1 MTTQTMPQRV
11 LLIGAGR
18 EGEDLLEE
26 TKAMGLRVVN
36 INSKKTF
43 KPAFLPLVE
52 HAILIDYE
60 DLDALVP
67 IARVLAEVYPFN
79 SVISLS
85 EDGLVPAAH
94 VARALGLPGSSVETV
109 ELLKDKARMRTH
121 LNQAGI
127 SPVAARVGSSADD
140 IATFFSLH
148 GKAIVK
154 PVDGAGSF
162 AVFTVASPEDA
173 APAAAGLAAEGM
185 TRFLME
191 QYLDG
196 PEISVE
202 SFSFNGRHVLVA
214 MTDKVVLDHH
224 VEGGHCVPSLIDGE
238 QAAQA
243 GALVSAFLDAIGLR
257 DGPAHTEIKLTA
269 RGPRIVESHN
279 RVGGDR
285 INELVRQ
292 AYGVSLKGLAMGW
305 AAGVSAALDAPPPQ
319 LRAAAI
325 RYLVAEPGVVGAI
338 DGLATVRALPGF
350 VELRID
356 VACGDTVGPVRCS
369 SDRAGHVI
377 ATGATQAEAIAR
389 CEDMIARIRITTSG
403 GGAAACN

>member
-1 MTTQTMPQRV
+1 MTTKTNLQRV

-18 EGEDLLEE
+18 EGEDLLAEAR
-26 TKAMGLRVVN
+26 AMGLRVLN
-36 INSKKTF
+36 INSKKSF

-52 HAILIDYE
+52 HAVLIDYE
-60 DLDALVP
+60 DLDALLP
-67 IARVLAEVYPFN
+67 IARVLAQVYPFN

-85 EDGLVPAAH
+85 EDGLVAAAH
-94 VARALGLPGSSVETV
+94 VARALGLPGSSVDTV
-109 ELLKDKARMRTH
+109 ELLKDKARMRAH
-121 LNQAGI
+121 LARTAI
-127 SPVAARVGSSADD
+127 SPVVARVGNSGDD
-140 IATFFSLH
+140 IATFFALH

-162 AVFTVASPEDA
+162 AVFTVAAPADA
-173 APAAAGLAAEGM
+173 AAAAAGLAAAGIE
-185 TRFLME
+185 RFLME
-191 QYLDG
+191 EYLDG

-202 SFSFNGRHVLVA
+202 SFSFDGRHVIVA
-214 MTDKVVLDHH
+214 LTDKVVLAHH
-224 VEGGHCVPSLIDGE
+224 VEGGHCVPSLLDSAS
-238 QAAQA
+238 AAAA
-243 GALVSAFLDAIGLR
+243 GALTCTFLDAIGLR

-292 AYGVSLKGLAMGW
+292 AYGVSLKGLALGW
-305 AAGVSAALDAPPPQ
+305 AAGVSAALEAPPAP

-338 DGLATVRALPGF
+338 GGLDAVRALPGF

-356 VACGDTVGPVRCS
+356 VACGDTVRPVRCS

-389 CEDMIARIRITTSG
+389 CEAMLACIRITTSPD
-403 GGAAACN
+403 APSCN